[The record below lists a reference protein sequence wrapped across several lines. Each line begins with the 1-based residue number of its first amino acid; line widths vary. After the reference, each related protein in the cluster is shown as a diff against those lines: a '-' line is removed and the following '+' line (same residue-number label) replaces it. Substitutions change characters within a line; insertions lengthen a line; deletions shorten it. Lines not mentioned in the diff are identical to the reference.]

1 MAEKKNKG
9 QRTLASNRRARREYE
24 ILERF
29 EAGVALLGTE
39 VKAARQGR
47 VQLKDSYVEVRN
59 GEAWL
64 MSAHIGPYSHGNL
77 QNHEAER
84 PRKLLLNRREIDRLF
99 GRTTIRG
106 QTCVPGRRKTSCSI
120 AKPARRATRASLPF
134 SPIVYETPYLPESAA
149 LRSGRASSAC
159 FEHACGALGRKSASS
174 GSYGVSLRR
183 SVRRSG

>member
-1 MAEKKNKG
+1 MAKDKKN
-9 QRTLASNRRARREYE
+9 QRTLASNRRAGREYE
-24 ILERF
+24 ILEKF

-47 VQLKDSYVEVRN
+47 VQLKDSYVEVRD

-106 QTCVPGRRKTSCSI
+106 QTCIPLSVYLKGNRIKIQIALARGRKLYD
-120 AKPARRATRASLPF
+120 KRRAEKDKLLDREAR
-134 SPIVYETPYLPESAA
+134 EARDA
-149 LRSGRASSAC
+149 G
-159 FEHACGALGRKSASS
+159 
-174 GSYGVSLRR
+174 
-183 SVRRSG
+183 